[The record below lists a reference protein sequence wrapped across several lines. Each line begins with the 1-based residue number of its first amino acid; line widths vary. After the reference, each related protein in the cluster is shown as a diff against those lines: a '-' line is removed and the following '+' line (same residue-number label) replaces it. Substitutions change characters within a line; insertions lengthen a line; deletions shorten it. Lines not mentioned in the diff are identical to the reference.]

1 MSKPS
6 LFAWEQGVDNRLN
19 TSVDQSFEDLVGDT
33 EQGDGAV
40 ALGSPTGLFGFGIAT
55 TSALLQTLEIL
66 SWRKQEKRKPRN
78 QDFKAVPAW
87 IVSSGQIESGPG
99 AFPGLT
105 CWRPAANSL
114 DEKSPERF
122 SGDGIKALQRSD
134 TS

>member
-6 LFAWEQGVDNRLN
+6 LLAWEQGVDNRFN
-19 TSVDQSFEDLVGDT
+19 TSVDQLFEDLVGET
-33 EQGDGAV
+33 EQGDGTV
-40 ALGSPTGLFGFGIAT
+40 AIWVLYRFLWLWDCNYKCSSPDFRNFELG
-55 TSALLQTLEIL
+55 
-66 SWRKQEKRKPRN
+66 KQEERKPRN

-87 IVSSGQIESGPG
+87 IISSGQIESGLG

-105 CWRPAANSL
+105 CWRAAANSL

-122 SGDGIKALQRSD
+122 TGDGIKALQRSD